1 MKVIVENADRSLDQ
15 KEMMKNNLS
24 LLQIDALAI
33 ITEVKGEGPIRR
45 RLLEMGLTPNTKV
58 KMIKRAPLGDPIEI
72 QIRNYNLTLR
82 LEDAKNILI
91 KELDI

>member
-1 MKVIVENADRSLDQ
+1 
-15 KEMMKNNLS
+15 MMKNNLS